1 MPDLPPRRVL
11 VLWTRI
17 SPYMCENWRKLAAF
31 SDVELKIVA
40 MSTQLDRDFTTF
52 GKDVVRDLDI
62 ELVPREA
69 PGLEELVISRMETF
83 RPHAI
88 FVAGWGVQA
97 YRKALLSLRQP
108 RPMVVMGMDTPW
120 LGRIKQY
127 GARWLLRAY
136 LKKVDLVL
144 AAEQRSVDYAK
155 RLGFS
160 AEQISTRLYS
170 WDESLALRCQGIP
183 KGEKRSFLFVGRY
196 VPEKGLDL
204 LVDAYGQYRDAVDE
218 PWDLKCCGA
227 GPLKRLLEN
236 APGIQDL
243 GFAQPEELSKRLM
256 EATVFV
262 LPSRFEPW
270 GVAIAEAMGCGLPV
284 IVSDQCGAGLDL
296 VEHGKSGFIVPGGS
310 LNALRDQLIE
320 CHRQSEQLAAISQ
333 RASEKAATCT
343 SRQWAEHFRDLV
355 TRSCSPSDSSNA
367 GTRSRIHNIR
377 CQL

>member
-17 SPYMCENWRKLAAF
+17 SPYMCENWRKL
-31 SDVELKIVA
+31 SRYTNIDLKIVA

-52 GKDVVRDLDI
+52 GRDVIRDLDI

-97 YRKALLSLRQP
+97 YRKALLGRRQP

-120 LGRIKQY
+120 LGRPKQY
-127 GARWLLRAY
+127 FARLLLVRF
-136 LKKVDLVL
+136 LKQVDVVL
-144 AAEQRSVDYAK
+144 AAENRSANYAR

-160 AEQISTRLYS
+160 SERIFTRLYS
-170 WDESLALRCQGIP
+170 WDESLATRCQEVP
-183 KGEKRSFLFVGRY
+183 KSDRNAFLFVGRY

-204 LVDAYGQYRDAVDE
+204 LIQAYREYRQLVTD
-218 PWDLKCCGA
+218 PWDLICCGA
-227 GPLKRLLEN
+227 GPFEELLANE
-236 APGIQDL
+236 PGITNA
-243 GFAQPEELSKRLM
+243 GFAQPDALSEHFAK
-256 EATVFV
+256 ATVFI

-296 VEHGKSGFIVPGGS
+296 VEHGVSGFIVPAGAKD
-310 LNALRDQLIE
+310 ALLRQMME
-320 CHRQSEQLAAISQ
+320 CHSNRERLPAISQ
-333 RASEKAATCT
+333 AAQQSAAQCT
-343 SRQWAEHFRDLV
+343 SSRWAKAFHRILQEYLGPGY
-355 TRSCSPSDSSNA
+355 PS
-367 GTRSRIHNIR
+367 
-377 CQL
+377 